1 MAIEIEI
8 GSELERKGVRWK
20 ALGRR
25 GGKRAERLVKEPNSA
40 TTNSATTRQCNYMY
54 TTGTVQLPCTL
65 LETLH
70 AGPIHIYIKRG
81 GGFVEVLA
89 S

>member
-65 LETLH
+65 LETQHVL
-70 AGPIHIYIKRG
+70 GQSIYINKKG
-81 GGFVEVLA
+81 DGKQVK